1 MGQTTD
7 KMSDLEIT
15 DEAVD
20 VSNETTESPEEIR
33 ARIEQTRSE
42 LGDTLSALQD
52 RLEPERLKEQAKEQI
67 QEQVDAAKE
76 SVKEATVG
84 KAGEWIHNVSD
95 TISETVRPVVET
107 VSQTAHS
114 VTGSAKH
121 TGSTVGNTGSSFMD
135 TVRQNPLP
143 AAMAAFGIGWL
154 MLQNGK
160 KSNNHSND
168 YNAAERR
175 HSWNDPS
182 AWRQPSAWTQ
192 PSSNGQTNSPFSKAG
207 DTAGKTVENMQES
220 AGHLTHKAQHKTH
233 EAQDGLQ
240 RALQD
245 TPLAV
250 GAVALAV
257 GAAVGLSLPS
267 TAPERQ
273 LMGEAKEAVMDKA
286 SHAAQDTLGKVKE
299 VAGQVV
305 EEASRTAILSRYSL
319 RANPS
324 RSLLMIKEKAKR
336 SPAALVT

>member
-20 VSNETTESPEEIR
+20 VSNATTESPEEIR

-84 KAGEWIHNVSD
+84 KAGEWIQNVSD
-95 TISETVRPVVET
+95 TISETTRPVVET
-107 VSQTAHS
+107 VSQAAHS
-114 VTGSAKH
+114 VAGSAKH
-121 TGSTVGNTGSSFMD
+121 TGSTAGNTGSSFMD

-160 KSNNHSND
+160 KPHNRPND
-168 YNAAERR
+168 YNAAQRR
-175 HSWNDPS
+175 DSWNDPS
-182 AWRQPSAWTQ
+182 TWRQPSPWNQ
-192 PSSNGQTNSPFSKAG
+192 QSGNGQTA
-207 DTAGKTVENMQES
+207 ENVKES
-220 AGHLTHKAQHKTH
+220 VGHVTQQVSQQTHHVTHQAQHKAH

-267 TAPERQ
+267 TAPEGQ

-286 SHAAQDTLGKVKE
+286 AHAAQDTLGKVKE

-305 EEASRTAILSRYSL
+305 EEASRTA
-319 RANPS
+319 
-324 RSLLMIKEKAKR
+324 KD
-336 SPAALVT
+336 AAQEHGLTG